1 MLLLTCLHCMLFLF
15 FSPYCIDEISAF
27 IWDSARLEW
36 EAAKDCDLITAA
48 EQFGRSGCGVG
59 LQKNSFWTEQMN
71 IAILSMH
78 ESGFMTDLDNKWI
91 LSEDN
96 DMCLNRYDPVPT
108 TLGLRNMAGVF
119 ILLGA
124 GIFGGIAL
132 IVIEVVY
139 KKRQV
144 AQQRHLDSAR
154 FAVEKWKRFVEVSIS
169 NLQGHGA
176 IEKFS
181 LELCEI

>member
-1 MLLLTCLHCMLFLF
+1 M
-15 FSPYCIDEISAF
+15 
-27 IWDSARLEW
+27 EW

-48 EQFGRSGCGVG
+48 EQFGRSGYGIG
-59 LQKNSFWTEQMN
+59 LVKNSFWTDQMN
-71 IAILSMH
+71 SAILSMH

-91 LSEDN
+91 LSEDI
-96 DMCLNRYDPVPT
+96 DVICLNRYDPVPT

-144 AQQRHLDSAR
+144 AQQKQLENARSAS
-154 FAVEKWKRFVEVSIS
+154 EKWKRFVQVRFQFGFNAPSTHFFR
-169 NLQGHGA
+169 NFFLT
-176 IEKFS
+176 FFV
-181 LELCEI
+181 L